1 MKELSNSPDL
11 CFIKFSSDLI
21 EKYIEF
27 NERVNLYNLIYLKEI
42 IESIQKIDK
51 KFKYKYDIV
60 KIIHE
65 NGLIFVNTGQLKNIE
80 LLEFLEKDE
89 FYQNKKNQNKKN
101 ESSLDIF
108 NGIEIETLNE
118 KFFNKWKKINFPK
131 IFELIFNEF
140 LKKIASL
147 IKKMKYFG
155 LLFSFYSFNNESEIK
170 NECVSI
176 MQNRYKEIF
185 HSYIIEEC
193 PNFINDTCELI
204 YLSDKKKVG
213 IKKFLTEY
221 LQKSL
226 DVQTINNIYIYL
238 TEHYNNLSSDC
249 TKLIVKFFTTDNQN
263 ANPSSLVFLIENC
276 HKLRGDIFS
285 NIDKYVIRNEEE
297 FLCPNQTSNYK
308 FFRDLVVK
316 KLINKTENNKLS
328 YVMETMKIITSLQE
342 KLKNMNINYKSL
354 ISFFESD
361 NEKPRNMELLEGNLR
376 DRMLYIFLEDGEIS
390 QTCFNKIKTKMKEII
405 IKIKFFE
412 TILKYFTVYFP
423 NSNFKDI
430 ENLNLIVF
438 SLKNIILNNNERKY
452 QENYEKYLKKLDEAE
467 KREKMGRSE
476 FFNMI
481 YNNMRNKYKNDIK
494 CLEEADKTF
503 NKLKILFKQNG
514 IYKIDVNLLKLCLKP
529 FKDKENNLDNEIKK
543 LIELF
548 GIEEFNDIEKLKE
561 EILLISKRDYI
572 YETASSIISF
582 VENIGAKET
591 KFRSTFK
598 SVMNLLKGKQDI
610 NNIKK
615 CKENLKSIDIDIDIK
630 NNNYIDVLIKFKE
643 QPKILSFLFEKTI
656 EDCRNLQEV
665 LSENENN
672 FVSAND
678 ILDMEKCVAFMKDFG
693 KLEEL
698 KKKDDKNVISLF
710 KDKFAKNNE
719 IYAYFKKFFI
729 NYAQIYLLQ
738 AHLDKSESL
747 KYKLNSLLN
756 KATFILKS
764 SKKDSFKCT
773 YLINNK
779 EEEMTK
785 ENIISLRE
793 RAQLTKK
800 ITPLFKFFIE
810 TISEISN
817 IDNILQKIFKEGYP
831 KLIIVKIVITTK
843 EMKNNEKDNL
853 NIKKDYFMDEKKQND
868 FKEILEMLKNILKEI
883 KMEQNEGYKDK
894 PLIRYIYGRQFDFIN
909 HLNKKDNNISPLL
922 KYITNDLYI
931 NKVTDFN
938 VEKKEEIVKNN
949 IVNWNKYL
957 NEVLQINNLTLD
969 KIYENTIIKKN
980 KYQGIYVYTCEK
992 LEKDLFQIYKYL
1004 TNNNPIAQNIL
1015 LCNKETINEQITSFL
1030 YRAIKCKY
1038 NSCFIIGGI
1047 ELLEFEQKF
1056 CLIDLLNY
1064 FFPKEDEK
1072 INSCLIFLFTN
1083 KSSDIYKNLEMKKYK
1098 SVLDINKKEFNNLN
1112 YELND
1117 IEIIKSDKS
1126 GVGKTTQIKEEI
1138 NKLGKKWIYFPFGGV
1153 IEREEIIERLKGL
1166 EIDNNC
1172 VLHLDLNNTD
1182 QITLMMEFLFSIL
1195 ITRFFGQNEDIFF
1208 SSKNIQIKVEIP
1220 NDFIDFFEK
1229 FPILTLFK
1237 IKEMKISHLS
1247 PLIVPKKLDSN
1258 IQVIANYIKAAKE
1271 NKINQYDLYFP
1282 NITPEE
1288 FKENYIIWKN
1298 AKKKTFTTIKPIL
1311 MPDEDCQNLI
1321 FDTIKEQI
1329 PEPTYYQIVSFIN
1342 VLAIQL
1348 KKFNQSYFLSA
1359 YQLLSAKGM
1368 NGCLIR
1374 TFIVE
1379 SFIKLTKHF
1388 TEGAFTELLKSQE
1401 TIHKILFNQYDEN
1414 NDINEAVNNLALY
1427 NHQVISFDN
1436 IDPSLIFFHEGT
1448 GQSFSIITTKNKNDK
1463 EYNDLLALKNSQEVN
1478 QKNMLKEL
1486 PNYRNFTQI
1495 EFLKELKEILGIN
1508 NPVEKNKKNVKNEIL
1523 SLEEIAGNYV
1533 FTADNFV
1540 KMILI
1545 LLRIRSNIPVIMMGE
1560 TGCGKTALI
1569 RKLSEMKNNGSPDKM
1584 KILNIHAGTSDKD
1597 IIEFINK
1604 KVIPDAK
1611 EIIEKEKPEK
1621 VRCEKI
1627 GFLFEETKI
1636 WVFLD
1641 EINTCKSMGLISEL
1655 MCKHTIQGKKLPS
1668 NIVFIAACN
1677 PYRQREKSKIQ
1688 NIVGLDIKQA
1698 HQEKKFLN
1706 DKELDDIKKAKT
1718 SNLVYIVNPLPH
1730 SLLNFVFDF
1739 GNLKENDEKDYI
1751 KCIIKESLNKIYY
1764 KSFIPKEEK
1773 DEDEK
1778 IKKLKKLA
1786 SDMIIS
1792 AQNYIR
1798 SFQDKSSVS
1807 LREIKR
1813 FNIFYEFFYDYL
1825 INKKQII
1832 EKENQI
1838 DIANEFYLK
1847 LNEYSIQIYSINLS
1861 IFVSYY
1867 LRISDK
1873 EHREGLEKKMNE
1885 IFQNFDKAFKDKNFL
1900 DLPKKEEQFI
1910 ADNIKIDRGIA
1921 KNRAL
1926 LENIFSIFVAINS
1939 KVPIFIVGK
1948 PGCSKSLSV
1957 QLIIKSMLGNTSD
1970 SSLFKIYPKVMVYSY
1985 QGSMSSTSKGIENVF
2000 NKARFIYTKL
2010 DKENK
2015 ANNIPLIF
2023 FDEMGLAEHSPNNPL
2038 KVIHSELEYEQNKGE
2053 NQVSFVGISN
2063 WALDAAKMNRGISIY
2078 IPEPDEKDNQETAL
2092 IIGKSYDETLAEK
2105 YKIFFENLGKSYFLY
2120 KQEIKKKHN
2129 LDGKEDFHGNRD
2141 FYHLA
2146 KNASKNIIDKEVD
2159 SQINEFTLMNIAIR
2173 SIERNFSGIVF
2184 QDIYPNASQE
2194 FFISIFKKL
2203 YPDCRY
2209 LNSNGILERIKENI
2223 RDLDSRYLLVISKS
2237 SSSTYLISSLLND
2250 ENIEINLFI
2259 GSKFIEDLNSE
2270 EYIFKV
2276 LNKIQL
2282 YMERKNILILKN
2294 LDSVYPALYDLF
2306 NQNFTII
2313 SNKNYARLAI
2323 GSNTSTFAFVN
2334 KEFRCI
2340 INVENEKI
2348 EEEEPPFL
2356 NRFEKQILSFDYLLD
2371 NELMN
2376 LSYNIKTMLDDLIT
2390 YNKNIYKGRK
2400 YDLSKLLI
2408 NCNIDEIQ
2416 AMIYQI
2422 SKQGK
2427 NKNNIIDS
2435 ILGKI
2440 SLVLPQDILF
2450 NIRFNG
2456 FAQKYSIYFNKIAE
2470 CYGKGEHSNF
2480 ANFLK
2485 VINNNKNVVYTF
2497 SNNLENIKNIK
2508 NIENPLIGTI
2518 NENNI
2523 KQINIDSLKS
2533 ETEFERLLD
2542 EFYNEENHKICLIKF
2557 LPYEGDFMEYI
2568 KYFIENKENEINQK
2582 KIFIFIVYMSR
2593 LSNDNINNF
2602 EKLPI
2607 KEKNEIM
2614 KKLLKKTL
2622 SASSDYYQIFIDNLN
2637 GDNQIKL
2644 HEIIKINKPDELFKK
2659 CFDID
2664 KELYENII
2672 KCISLMKYKII
2683 SPYKGI
2689 NKDNYV
2695 TKLTDF
2701 ICNNNKLKNMM
2712 NECIAKNIQKS
2723 DEEDII
2729 SKIFQK
2735 EKLFQNNFIDILP
2748 IIERY
2753 LHKIYIS
2760 KLHLLFFKAEKD
2772 QFFSSLLS
2780 NEEDKAK
2787 EDIIKNEI
2795 KNEEVISY
2803 NNKKDIIEK
2812 ISKIYFEHLILD
2824 DEVIKIVQQPRANLI
2839 SIFLGLNIPG
2849 IYPIFNKIL
2858 KPIKDNII
2866 KEYHKNENILRNV
2879 LEDEEIEHEKEKY
2892 FKALNEFNYSVTNLI
2907 NQETLLKKII
2917 TFNKNEN
2924 ILLYNLLINDYFTI
2938 YINNNF
2944 KKKTII
2950 QNKYQ
2955 EKLLDNINNN
2965 KRFLNLMVNL
2975 RNNIILTYLNIHK
2988 DEEDIAKKLANV
3000 INWIESYSDE
3010 IDSIQEIFFKLNL
3023 IIPNLNEQIEI
3034 ILKEKQIKYEIS
3046 SRNPEYTSIINEIFF
3061 LSLDSILRVIT
3072 SKEEIYD
3079 LPSQDF
3085 FELINTNKEILQDA
3099 LQLEVTLNIYSQE
3112 VFSLQEIIKIID
3124 ALNEIPKTSEA
3135 KIKNIKKIIQFFA
3148 LETAC
3153 NNEKRQKKLKEN
3165 FNNFYLFLIDILGK
3179 ENNNNNCNLYKL
3191 LGSLLLNEYTKIT
3204 FPSFR
3209 EFLLEKILEN
3219 NNFINNNSE
3228 IIKIILENTIDISP
3242 LDMLN
3247 NLNLIKEETSHLFK
3261 KINNYKSP
3269 FLDEVIMNILEVKIT
3284 VYFGSIKDL
3293 GTKEKE
3299 ENYNKYFKDNKNA
3312 KIENETGIIFDN
3324 SLKIFK
3330 QTIEFLDWISDLNEK
3345 KKKTEENIHLC
3356 KLYSIVYIKMYLSKL
3371 VYFIKEKSNQI
3382 GKINEIIEVIQGI
3395 NNRHFGNVI
3404 KIYILK
3410 LLYAYYNNFELFK
3423 KFDFKNS
3430 GINFYKDFPSL
3441 NEGGAQLVLTYF
3453 FLPLND
3459 DDYKKYL
3466 DGVKLFEEIKDNNY
3480 NSEPKKFSN
3489 FISENGLD
3497 IFLDITINKIIYN
3510 SALNYSDNNNHE
3522 YKKFS
3527 KFSQILFDSI
3537 EDFSDELKDLLSLF
3551 YDESNYGIKIRSAIL
3566 NENKNINITLLESL
3580 LYGFKFC
3587 TNTLNN
3593 KNLIG
3598 EILYSSFFKKDGINY
3613 INNCFLPGIDV
3624 VEDYHLFYLDN
3635 VISHFSKYDDNWG
3648 CYVCS
3653 CGFYYNIE
3661 PCGFPTEGYTF
3672 ECPICGKPLGYGKK
3686 KSPYRGAK
3694 NHGME
3699 LRKGH
3704 YRIFKD
3710 KNQKEEQMTMFDEID
3725 INIPNMTLA
3734 DYKMKIIEPIKN
3746 QSVCG
3751 FISITKEY
3759 FEKENKIIRN
3769 LSIIGYRL
3777 LNFINYCHLFFAY
3790 CLGFIP
3796 EQNLK
3801 LCLIKNM
3808 NIINIIETNWIKL
3821 KESLQKKNINSV
3833 QIFMNMIYKRL
3844 SRLIKKCKCFKNEI
3858 DRNNFEEEVEKLI
3871 QECINNYTTF
3881 NTKYNDEN
3889 KKQLNVDNFD
3899 IKSLLAELVPITK
3912 DIYPEK
3918 EYPMLEYFN
3927 LTKYKTIEDF
3937 IKRMDKTEKYPLI
3950 NQIII
3955 ENPDNY
3961 NMKYLPPFNEFIN
3974 YMVDIYSFKISREE
3988 AKKKILQNE
3997 EIFKHFEFQN
4007 KFHNFI
4013 KAWDQIKDKAKKY
4026 LCRKEMPIKNLS
4038 EKDYLIYFLNDI
4050 GELGGEMYLAAACQ
4064 NFISWQNA
4072 FLKPIIDA
4080 NTFNG
4085 ILNCYIH
4092 NIKKKIR
4099 LQEAKTRQIL
4109 LIDDRFSHSK
4119 YKDFKEVIYSF
4130 SQRNIFSENGKINYS
4145 DYNSFKY
4152 DYESIEEELGK
4163 IILPGICLFEGEK
4176 ELNFVTFWS
4185 EGFRGGRSQILSEFY
4200 SKYPQKSLDDKEK
4213 EIIINYIN
4221 EMNKDNINGYD
4232 FKEFF
4237 ASMQIII
4244 FYLNEKGIINIDEK
4258 ISNFL
4263 KNTPAYLK
4271 ISDDCRHFF
4280 KKEGN
4285 ILTIDKIMNIFFFI
4299 EHLCFKDLEK
4309 TLQEEYK
4316 AKIPED
4322 IKEKIK
4328 SKLLKNKDD
4337 PNAIYTIKDLGAAI
4351 RRFISRYLAGKTEE
4365 IDINPERDLAFE
4377 LTRRDLWEQN
4387 IANNDNLDDII
4398 INHLDEFKLKVG
4410 QVYEFYILIGE
4421 EDNKLINKK

>member
-1 MKELSNSPDL
+1 M
-11 CFIKFSSDLI
+11 
-21 EKYIEF
+21 
-27 NERVNLYNLIYLKEI
+27 
-42 IESIQKIDK
+42 
-51 KFKYKYDIV
+51 
-60 KIIHE
+60 
-65 NGLIFVNTGQLKNIE
+65 E
-80 LLEFLEKDE
+80 LLKFIEKDE
-89 FYQNKKNQNKKN
+89 FYQNTKNQYKKN
-101 ESSLDIF
+101 ESILDIF
-108 NGIEIETLNE
+108 DGIEIETLNE
-118 KFFNKWKKINFPK
+118 EFFNKWKSINFPK
-131 IFELIFNEF
+131 MFDLIFNEF
-140 LKKIASL
+140 LQKIASI
-147 IKKMKYFG
+147 IKKMKDFG
-155 LLFSFYSFNNESEIK
+155 LLFSFYSFNNEKEIK
-170 NECVSI
+170 NECLII
-176 MQNRYKEIF
+176 MQKKYKEIF
-185 HSYIIEEC
+185 HTYIIEEC
-193 PNFINDTCELI
+193 PNFKKDTCELI
-204 YLSDKKKVG
+204 YLLDKNKVG
-213 IKKFLTEY
+213 IKKFLTED
-221 LQKSL
+221 LQKLL
-226 DVQTINNIYIYL
+226 DVETINNIYIYL
-238 TEHYNNLSSDC
+238 TEHYNHLTSEC
-249 TKLIVKFFTTDNQN
+249 TKLIVKFFTTEKQN
-263 ANPSSLVFLIENC
+263 SNPSSLLFLIEKC

-285 NIDKYVIRNEEE
+285 SIDNYIIKNEEE
-297 FLCPNQTSNYK
+297 FLYPNITSKYK
-308 FFRDLVVK
+308 FFKDLVSK
-316 KLINKTENNKLS
+316 QLISKTENMKLS
-328 YVMETMKIITSLQE
+328 YVVETMKMITSLQE
-342 KLKNMNINYKSL
+342 KIQNLNINYKTL
-354 ISFFESD
+354 IAFFEAD
-361 NEKPRNMELLEGNLR
+361 NEDPQKIELLEANLR
-376 DRMLYIFLEDGEIS
+376 DRILYIFLQEGEIS
-390 QTCFNKIKTKMKEII
+390 QICFNKIKAKMKEII
-405 IKIKFFE
+405 NKIKFFE
-412 TILKYFTVYFP
+412 TILHYFSVYFP
-423 NSNFKDI
+423 NSYQKDI
-430 ENLNLIVF
+430 ENISLIVF
-438 SLKNIILNNNERKY
+438 SLKNIILSNNDKKY
-452 QENYEKYLKKLDEAE
+452 QENYEKYSKFSQEAE
-467 KREKMGRSE
+467 KRENMEKSE
-476 FFNMI
+476 FFNAI
-481 YNNMRNKYKNDIK
+481 YNDMRNKYKTKDNK
-494 CLEEADKTF
+494 CLDEADKTF
-503 NKLKILFKQNG
+503 NKLKSLFKQNG
-514 IYKIDVNLLKLCLKP
+514 IYKIDVKLLKQCLKP
-529 FKDKENNLDNEIKK
+529 FKDKEDNLDNEIKK
-543 LIELF
+543 LIEIF
-548 GIEEFNDIEKLKE
+548 GIQDFNDIKNLKE

-572 YETASSIISF
+572 YEIASSIISF

-591 KFRSTFK
+591 KFRSIFK
-598 SVMNLLKGKQDI
+598 NVMISLKDKQDI
-610 NNIKK
+610 NIIKR
-615 CKENLKSIDIDIDIK
+615 CKENLKNIDIDIDIK
-630 NNNYIDVLIKFKE
+630 TNNYIDVLIKFKE
-643 QPKILSFLFEKTI
+643 QPEILFFLFEKTI

-678 ILDMEKCVAFMKDFG
+678 ILDMEKCVAFMKNFG

-698 KKKDDKNVISLF
+698 KKNDDMKVIFLF
-710 KDKFAKNNE
+710 KNEFAKNNE
-719 IYAYFKKFFI
+719 IYGYFKKLFN
-729 NYAQIYLLQ
+729 NYAQIFLLQ
-738 AHLDKSESL
+738 THLDKSESL

-756 KATFILKS
+756 KATFVLKS

-785 ENIISLRE
+785 ENIVSLRE

-800 ITPLFKFFIE
+800 ITPQFKFFIE

-817 IDNILQKIFKEGYP
+817 IDNILQRIFKEGYP
-831 KLIIVKIVITTK
+831 KPLTVKIIIITK
-843 EMKNNEKDNL
+843 EKENNERDNL
-853 NIKKDYFMDEKKQND
+853 NIKKEYFMDNKKQND
-868 FKEILEMLKNILKEI
+868 YNEIIEMLKNILKEI
-883 KMEQNEGYKDK
+883 KIEQNEGYKDK
-894 PLIRYIYGRQFDFIN
+894 PIVRYIYGRQFNLIYN
-909 HLNKKDNNISPLL
+909 LNNKYNNISPLL
-922 KYITNDLYI
+922 KYITNDLCI
-931 NKVTDFN
+931 NKVTDFKIE
-938 VEKKEEIVKNN
+938 EKGKIVKDN
-949 IVNWNKYL
+949 IENWNNYL
-957 NEVLQINNLTLD
+957 NEVLRINNLTLE

-980 KYQGIYVYTCEK
+980 NLNKKYQGIYVYTCEK

-1030 YRAIKCKY
+1030 YRAIKCEY

-1047 ELLEFEQKF
+1047 ELLEFEQKLY
-1056 CLIDLLNY
+1056 LIDLLN
-1064 FFPKEDEK
+1064 FFFEKEDNK

-1083 KSSDIYKNLEMKKYK
+1083 KSSDIYKNLQMKKYK
-1098 SVLDINKKEFNNLN
+1098 NVLDINTKEFNKLN

-1117 IEIIKSDKS
+1117 IEIVKSDKS
-1126 GVGKTTQIKEEI
+1126 GVGKSTQIKEEI
-1138 NKLGKKWIYFPFGGV
+1138 KKMGKKWVYFPFGGV
-1153 IEREEIIERLKGL
+1153 LKREEILERLKGL

-1172 VLHLDLNNTD
+1172 VLHLDLYNTD

-1208 SSKNIQIKVEIP
+1208 LTKNIQIKVEIP

-1229 FPILTLFK
+1229 FPILGLFK
-1237 IKEMKISHLS
+1237 IKEMKISHLA

-1258 IQVIANYIKAAKE
+1258 IQVIANYIKAVKE
-1271 NKINQYDLYFP
+1271 NKINQFDLYFP
-1282 NITPEE
+1282 NLTPEI

-1298 AKKKTFTTIKPIL
+1298 TKKKMFTTIKPIL

-1329 PEPTYYQIVSFIN
+1329 PEPTYYQIISFIN

-1348 KKFNQSYFLSA
+1348 KKFNQSYFLNA
-1359 YQLLSAKGM
+1359 HQLLTAKGM

-1379 SFIKLTKHF
+1379 SFINLTKHF

-1401 TIHKILFNQYDEN
+1401 NIHKKLFNQYDEN
-1414 NDINEAVNNLALY
+1414 NDINNAVNDLAL
-1427 NHQVISFDN
+1427 HKHEVISFDK

-1448 GQSFSIITTKNKNDK
+1448 GQSFSIITNKNKTDK
-1463 EYNDLLALKNSQEVN
+1463 EYNDLLALRNSQEIN
-1478 QKNMLKEL
+1478 QKNMVKEL
-1486 PNYRNFTQI
+1486 PNYRKYSQI

-1508 NPVEKNKKNVKNEIL
+1508 NPVEKNKKNAKEEAI

-1569 RKLSEMKNNGSPDKM
+1569 RKLSEMKNNGCPDKM

-1604 KVIPDAK
+1604 KVIPDAE
-1611 EIIEKEKPEK
+1611 EIIKKEKPEK
-1621 VRCEKI
+1621 EKNEKI
-1627 GFLFEETKI
+1627 GLLFEETKI

-1655 MCKHTIQGKKLPS
+1655 MCKQTIQGKKLPS

-1688 NIVGLDIKQA
+1688 NIVGLDINQA

-1739 GNLKENDEKDYI
+1739 GNLREEDEKDYI
-1751 KCIIKESLNKIYY
+1751 RCIIKEPLNKIYY
-1764 KSFIPKEEK
+1764 KTLIPKEEK

-1786 SDMIIS
+1786 SDMIIN

-1813 FNIFYEFFYDYL
+1813 FNIFYEFFYYYL
-1825 INKKQII
+1825 NYKKDII

-1838 DIANEFYLK
+1838 DNNNDNEFYLK
-1847 LNEYSIQIYSINLS
+1847 LNDYLIQIYSINLS
-1861 IFVSYY
+1861 VFVSYY

-1873 EHREGLEKKMNE
+1873 EHRDGLEIKMNE
-1885 IFQNFDKAFKDKNFL
+1885 IFQNFDKSFKDKNFL

-1910 ADNIKIDRGIA
+1910 VENIKIDRGIA

-1926 LENIFSIFVAINS
+1926 LENIFSLFVAINS

-1970 SSLFKIYPKVMVYSY
+1970 SSLFKKYPKVMVYSY

-2000 NKARFIYTKL
+2000 NKARSVYTKL
-2010 DKENK
+2010 EKENK
-2015 ANNIPLIF
+2015 SNNIPLIF

-2038 KVIHSELEYEQNKGE
+2038 KVIHSELEYEQNKGD
-2053 NQVSFVGISN
+2053 NQVAFVGISN
-2063 WALDAAKMNRGISIY
+2063 WVLDAAKMNRGISIY
-2078 IPEPDEKDNQETAL
+2078 IPEPDEQDNQETAL
-2092 IIGKSYDETLAEK
+2092 IIGKSYDEGLAEK
-2105 YKIFFENLGKSYFLY
+2105 YKEFYENLGKSYFLY

-2141 FYHLA
+2141 FYHLV
-2146 KNASKNIIDKEVD
+2146 KNTAKNIIAKEVD
-2159 SQINEFTLMNIAIR
+2159 NQVNESTLMNIAIR
-2173 SIERNFSGIVF
+2173 SIERNFSGILYK
-2184 QDIYPNASQE
+2184 DINPNASQE

-2203 YPDCRY
+2203 YPDYRY
-2209 LNSNGILERIKENI
+2209 LNNNDILERIKENI
-2223 RDLDSRYLLVISKS
+2223 NDLDSRYLLVISKS
-2237 SSSTYLISSLLND
+2237 SLSTYLISSLLNN
-2250 ENIEINLFI
+2250 ENIEINLYV

-2323 GSNTSTFAFVN
+2323 GSNTSSFAFVN

-2340 INVENEKI
+2340 INVENDKI

-2371 NELMN
+2371 NELIN
-2376 LSYNIKTMLDDLIT
+2376 LSNNIKSMLDDLIL
-2390 YNKNIYKGRK
+2390 YNNNIYKGVK

-2408 NCNIDEIQ
+2408 NCKIDEIQ
-2416 AMIYQI
+2416 AMIYQVN
-2422 SKQGK
+2422 KEGK
-2427 NKNNIIDS
+2427 NKNDIIDS
-2435 ILGKI
+2435 ILSKI

-2450 NIRFNG
+2450 NIRING
-2456 FAQKYSIYFNKIAE
+2456 FIQKYSIYFNKIVE
-2470 CYGKGEHSNF
+2470 FYGKGEHSNF

-2485 VINNNKNVVYTF
+2485 VINNSKNVVYTF
-2497 SNNLENIKNIK
+2497 SNSLENIKNIK
-2508 NIENPLIGTI
+2508 NIENPLIGII

-2523 KQINIDSLKS
+2523 KQININSLKS
-2533 ETEFERLLD
+2533 ESEFERILD
-2542 EFYNEENHKICLIKF
+2542 EFYNDENYKICIIKF

-2568 KYFIENKENEINQK
+2568 KYFIENKENEINRK
-2582 KIFIFIVYMSR
+2582 KVFIFIVYMSR
-2593 LSNDNINNF
+2593 ISKDNIINF
-2602 EKLPI
+2602 EKMPV

-2614 KKLLKKTL
+2614 KKILNKTL
-2622 SASSDYYQIFIDNLN
+2622 SASSEYYQIFIDNLN
-2637 GDNQIKL
+2637 GDDKIKL
-2644 HEIIKINKPDELFKK
+2644 HEIIKVTKPDELFKK
-2659 CFDID
+2659 CVDID

-2672 KCISLMKYKII
+2672 KCISLMKYNII

-2701 ICNNNKLKNMM
+2701 ICNNNIVKNMM
-2712 NECIAKNIQKS
+2712 NECIAKNIQKK

-2729 SKIFQK
+2729 SKIFK
-2735 EKLFQNNFIDILP
+2735 EEKLFQNNFIDILP
-2748 IIERY
+2748 IIKRY
-2753 LHKIYIS
+2753 LYNIYIS
-2760 KLHLLFFKAEKD
+2760 KLNLLFFKAEKD

-2780 NEEDKAK
+2780 NEEDKDKGIA
-2787 EDIIKNEI
+2787 KNEI
-2795 KNEEVISY
+2795 KNEEIISIGS
-2803 NNKKDIIEK
+2803 KKDLVEK
-2812 ISKIYFEHLILD
+2812 ISKIYFDHLILN
-2824 DEVIKIVQQPRANLI
+2824 DEIIKIVPQPRANRI

-2849 IYPIFNKIL
+2849 IYPIFNKLI
-2858 KPIKDNII
+2858 KSIKDNII
-2866 KEYHKNENILRNV
+2866 KGYNKNENILRNI
-2879 LEDEEIEHEKEKY
+2879 LDDEEIEQEKQNY
-2892 FKALNEFNYSVTNLI
+2892 FKALNEFNNSVTNLI
-2907 NQETLLKKII
+2907 NQEQLLKSILNL
-2917 TFNKNEN
+2917 NKNEN
-2924 ILLYNLLINDYFTI
+2924 LLYNLLINDYFTI

-2944 KKKTII
+2944 KKKKNLI

-2975 RNNIILTYLNIHK
+2975 RDNIIFSYLNKKK
-2988 DEEDIAKKLANV
+2988 DEEDIAQKLANA

-3023 IIPNLNEQIEI
+3023 IIPDLNEQIETI
-3034 ILKEKQIKYEIS
+3034 IKEKQIKYEIS
-3046 SRNPEYTSIINEIFF
+3046 KRNPEYTSIINEIFF

-3099 LQLEVTLNIYSQE
+3099 LQLEVTLNIFSQE
-3112 VFSLQEIIKIID
+3112 VFSLQEILKIID
-3124 ALNEIPKTSEA
+3124 ALNEVPIPPEV
-3135 KIKNIKKIIQFFA
+3135 KIKNIKKVIQFFA
-3148 LETAC
+3148 IETAC
-3153 NNEKRQKKLKEN
+3153 NNEKRQKKLIEN
-3165 FNNFYLFLIDILGK
+3165 FNKFYLFLIDIFGK
-3179 ENNNNNCNLYKL
+3179 DNKNNNFNFYKL
-3191 LGSLLLNEYTKIT
+3191 LGSLFLNEYIKIT

-3219 NNFINNNSE
+3219 NKLINNNSE
-3228 IIKIILENTIDISP
+3228 IIKIILENTIDVSP
-3242 LDMLN
+3242 LEMSN
-3247 NLNLIKEETSHLFK
+3247 NLDLIKEENSHLFQ
-3261 KINNYKSP
+3261 KINNFKSK
-3269 FLDEVIMNILEVKIT
+3269 FLDEVIMNILEGKIT
-3284 VYFGSIKDL
+3284 VYFESIKDL
-3293 GTKEKE
+3293 QLEQKK
-3299 ENYNKYFKDNKNA
+3299 ENYIKYYKDNKNN
-3312 KIENETGIIFDN
+3312 KIENETGIIFDL
-3324 SLKIFK
+3324 SLEIFK
-3330 QTIEFLDWISDLNEK
+3330 QTIKFLDSISDSNDNN
-3345 KKKTEENIHLC
+3345 KTKENIHLC

-3371 VYFIKEKSNQI
+3371 VYFIKEKLNQL
-3382 GKINEIIEVIQGI
+3382 GNINEIMLIIQGI
-3395 NNRHFGNVI
+3395 KNRHFGNVI

-3410 LLYAYYNNFELFK
+3410 LIYSYYNNFELFK

-3441 NEGGAQLVLTYF
+3441 NEGGVKLILTNF

-3466 DGVKLFEEIKDNNY
+3466 EGAKIFKEIKDNNF
-3480 NSEPKKFSN
+3480 NSEPKTISD

-3510 SALNYSDNNNHE
+3510 SSLNYSDNNNHE
-3522 YKKFS
+3522 YKNFS
-3527 KFSQILFDSI
+3527 NFAKTLFDSL
-3537 EDFSDELKDLLSLF
+3537 EDFSVELKDLLYLF
-3551 YDESNYGIKIRSAIL
+3551 YNVNIYGIKIRPRIL

-3587 TNTLNN
+3587 TNSLNN

-3598 EILYSSFFKKDGINY
+3598 ELLYSSFFKKDGINH
-3613 INNCFLPGIDV
+3613 INSCFIPGIDV

-3661 PCGFPTEGYTF
+3661 PCGFPTIGYTF
-3672 ECPICGKPLGYGKK
+3672 ECPICGKQLGYGKK
-3686 KSPYRGAK
+3686 KSPYKGAE
-3694 NHGME
+3694 NHGMVI
-3699 LRKGH
+3699 RKGH
-3704 YRIFKD
+3704 IRIFRD
-3710 KNQKEEQMTMFDEID
+3710 KNQKEEQMDMFDEID
-3725 INIPNMTLA
+3725 INIPNMILA
-3734 DYKMKIIEPIKN
+3734 DYKMKVIEPIKN

-3751 FISITKEY
+3751 FISISKEF
-3759 FEKENKIIRN
+3759 FEKDNKNIRN

-3796 EQNLK
+3796 EQNLN
-3801 LCLIKNM
+3801 LYLIKNM
-3808 NIINIIETNWIKL
+3808 DILKIIETNWNKL

-3833 QIFMNMIYKRL
+3833 QIFLNMIYKRL

-3858 DRNNFEEEVEKLI
+3858 DRDNFEEEVEKLI
-3871 QECINNYTTF
+3871 EECINNYPTF
-3881 NTKYNDEN
+3881 NSKYNEEN
-3889 KKQLNVDNFD
+3889 KKQLNVDNLD
-3899 IKSLLAELVPITK
+3899 IKSILAELVPITK

-3927 LTKYKTIEDF
+3927 MTKYKTIEDF

-3950 NQIII
+3950 NQIIM

-3974 YMVDIYSFKISREE
+3974 YMIEIYSFKISRDE

-3997 EIFKHFEFQN
+3997 EIFKNMEFQK
-4007 KFHNFI
+4007 KFNNFL
-4013 KAWDQIKDKAKKY
+4013 KAWEQIKNKAIKY
-4026 LCRKEMPIKNLS
+4026 LCRQEMAIKNLS
-4038 EKDYLIYFLNDI
+4038 EKDYLIYFLNDN
-4050 GELGGEMYLAAACQ
+4050 GELGGGMYLASACQ

-4099 LQEAKTRQIL
+4099 LQEAKARQIL
-4109 LIDDRFSHSK
+4109 LIDERFSNSK

-4130 SQRNIFSENGKINYS
+4130 SQRNIFSENGTINYS

-4152 DYESIEEELGK
+4152 DYEAIEEELGK

-4200 SKYPQKSLDDKEK
+4200 LKYPQKSLDDKEK
-4213 EIIINYIN
+4213 KIIINYIN

-4244 FYLNEKGIINIDEK
+4244 FYLNEKGIVNIVEK
-4258 ISNFL
+4258 ISNIL
-4263 KNTPAYLK
+4263 KNAPAYLK
-4271 ISDDCRHFF
+4271 ISDDCKNFF
-4280 KKEGN
+4280 CKEGN

-4299 EHLCFKDLEK
+4299 EHLCFTDLEK

-4328 SKLLKNKDD
+4328 NKFLNNKDD
-4337 PNAIYTIKDLGAAI
+4337 ANVIYTIKDLGGAI
-4351 RRFISRYLAGKTEE
+4351 RRLISRYLAGKTEE
-4365 IDINPERDLAFE
+4365 IDIKPDRDLAFE
-4377 LTRRDLWEQN
+4377 LTRKDLWEEN
-4387 IANNDNLDDII
+4387 IANNDNLEEII
-4398 INHLDEFKLKVG
+4398 MNQFEEFKLKVCH
-4410 QVYEFYILIGE
+4410 VYELYILIGE
-4421 EDNKLINKK
+4421 EDKKLINKK